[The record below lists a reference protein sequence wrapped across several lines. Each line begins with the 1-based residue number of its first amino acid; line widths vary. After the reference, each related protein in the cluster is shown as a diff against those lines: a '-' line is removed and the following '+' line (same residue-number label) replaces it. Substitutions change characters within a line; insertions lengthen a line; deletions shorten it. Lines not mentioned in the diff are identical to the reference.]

1 LQAFCVVGETGFEPA
16 TARPPPGIAGFRH
29 VDAVRTASKIGAVP
43 RLATLALAG
52 VLWLGAS
59 EAAAAAP
66 VKGGHYHLVHVLG
79 HDRSTFTT
87 FEVEVELTLAN
98 DGRDW
103 RTRPE

>member
-1 LQAFCVVGETGFEPA
+1 LNL
-16 TARPPPGIAGFRH
+16 RPPGPHRVSRAS
-29 VDAVRTASKIGAVP
+29 DTLTAVRTASKIGAVP